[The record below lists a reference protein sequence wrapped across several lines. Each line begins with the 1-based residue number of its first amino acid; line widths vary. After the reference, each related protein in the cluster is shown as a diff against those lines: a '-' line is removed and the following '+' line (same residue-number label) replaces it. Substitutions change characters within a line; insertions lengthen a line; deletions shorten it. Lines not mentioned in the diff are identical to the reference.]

1 AAGMTNGIGAPV
13 ITLESLSKTHLI
25 PGWRVGWMRFT
36 HSDKMREL
44 ITAITRLASG
54 RLCSPTPPQ
63 YAIKPAL
70 EGDRSFMNDF
80 VRDLKA
86 RRDFA
91 VSRISEIDGF
101 SSTTPEA
108 AFYLM
113 IKVDDLGGRTDE
125 QFVLDMLE
133 ETGVLVVHGSGFGC
147 DPRAG
152 YFRLVYL
159 A

>member
-1 AAGMTNGIGAPV
+1 
-13 ITLESLSKTHLI
+13 
-25 PGWRVGWMRFT
+25 MRFS
-36 HSDKMREL
+36 HAEKMREL

-54 RLCSPTPPQ
+54 RLCAPTPPQ

-70 EGDRSFMNDF
+70 EGERDFMGEL

-91 VSRISEIDGF
+91 VSQIRDIDGL
-101 SSTTPEA
+101 SCTSPDA

-113 IKVDDLGGRTDE
+113 VKVENLGDQTDE
-125 QFVLDMLE
+125 QFVLDMLSK
-133 ETGVLVVHGSGFGC
+133 TGVLVVHGSGFGC
-147 DPRAG
+147 DPRSG

-159 A
+159 ADQDLLGSALTKIRQFMSSR